1 LGLTDPKDFDL
12 IRMGDTS
19 NLMVPNNGM
28 TGGSSTSEVT
38 CKVVMNACAV
48 LVERLKP
55 YRDPISAGGKYSKRR
70 RSNVAVIIVRII
82 FNSF

>member
-1 LGLTDPKDFDL
+1 MGLTDPKDFDL

-55 YRDPISAGGKYSKRR
+55 YRGTLKIEKL
-70 RSNVAVIIVRII
+70 RSQC
-82 FNSF
+82 FDQPSP